1 MTTVTLR
8 RGGEERVFPVEQV
21 EQGGPTLYMKLSGID
36 SPEAARCYNG
46 WEVLAPREA
55 ASPLRAGEVYVD
67 DLKGCALCYTHGH
80 GAVRVG
86 EVTAVIDN
94 GTGCL
99 LEAVLTAEAAPLGL
113 PWTTKAGTPRT
124 VLVPYKDEFIGA
136 VDVAAKTVE
145 LKVLWILD

>member
-8 RGGEERVFPVEQV
+8 RGSEERVFPVEKV

-46 WEVLAPREA
+46 WEVLVPREA
-55 ASPLRAGEVYVD
+55 ASPLREGEVYVD
-67 DLKGCALCYTHGH
+67 DLKGCALRYTHGH
-80 GAVRVG
+80 VDARIGC
-86 EVTAVIDN
+86 VTAVIDN

-99 LEAVLTAEAAPLGL
+99 LEAALTAEGVPLGL
-113 PWTTKAGTPRT
+113 EWTTKAGTPRT

-136 VDVAAKTVE
+136 VDVTAKTIE
-145 LKVLWILD
+145 LRVLWILE